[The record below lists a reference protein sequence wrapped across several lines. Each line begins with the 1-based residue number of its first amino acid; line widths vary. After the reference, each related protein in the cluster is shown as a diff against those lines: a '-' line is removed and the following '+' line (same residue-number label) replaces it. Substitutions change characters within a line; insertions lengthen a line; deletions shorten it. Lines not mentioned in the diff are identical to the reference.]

1 MSDQSAAAGQGP
13 VIAKA
18 GKRKWGY
25 DVAQVD
31 AFLARAHALYESD
44 RPELTQHDI
53 QTVSFDLVKNGYA
66 IAQVDAA
73 LARLERAVVDKHTS
87 WELAHGGRVP
97 FKVHSEEML
106 SSLKAHYLREP
117 KQRFKPG
124 EGKHPSY
131 DRKQVDRVVDQVIAK
146 ASSALGEQGSL
157 PADAKE
163 LLDVTASRIAN
174 VIFTQR
180 KGKRGYDERSVDYY
194 LDVAVQLLS
203 RLESFARVSEYA
215 AETAAPSTAPA
226 VQEAAAPAPVPPVP
240 APAPVAVPQS
250 DRAAAGAQPTQVIP
264 PLFTPS
270 GQPNAEAQRAADSFS
285 ALNAAEHSI
294 FAPKPAAPVPATAA
308 PAPVPPVPAPTVP
321 VPSAAPSV
329 PSVSAATT
337 APAPVPA
344 PATAPT
350 APVESAPAPIVSD
363 SLAALAQSV
372 PQHVETES
380 APTEAIA
387 PVHDALFG
395 EPSAPAVTAHVP
407 SVAAP
412 ASHVAQTA
420 AAPAPVAPVSV
431 PPATVTPV
439 QPVQPV
445 AVPSAPFA
453 AQATQPV
460 QSVQPMPSAPVVQPA
475 PVAQPAP
482 IPPAPVAA
490 APAPVIAPKLD
501 DMDAAKDAKPQDEGD
516 RYLANLLNDTSF
528 PKIDLDIPDLSFP
541 SLSDDGSDVIDT
553 PKKDGD
559 QQSR

>member
-1 MSDQSAAAGQGP
+1 MSDQSAATGQGP

-44 RPELTQHDI
+44 KPELTQHDI
-53 QTVSFDLVKNGYA
+53 QTASFDLVKDGYA

-73 LARLERAVVDKHTS
+73 LSRLERAVVDKRTS

-163 LLDVTASRIAN
+163 LLDVTASRISN

-215 AETAAPSTAPA
+215 AETVAPSPAPA
-226 VQEAAAPAPVPPVP
+226 VQEAPAPVPPIP
-240 APAPVAVPQS
+240 APAPAAVPQS
-250 DRAAAGAQPTQVIP
+250 DRAAAAGAQPTQVIP

-308 PAPVPPVPAPTVP
+308 PAPVPPVPAPAVP
-321 VPSAAPSV
+321 VPSPVPSV
-329 PSVSAATT
+329 PSVSSATT
-337 APAPVPA
+337 APAE
-344 PATAPT
+344 PT
-350 APVESAPAPIVSD
+350 PAPIVSD

-387 PVHDALFG
+387 PVHDAPFG
-395 EPSAPAVTAHVP
+395 EPSATVTAHVP

-412 ASHVAQTA
+412 ASHVVQTAAAQTA
-420 AAPAPVAPVSV
+420 AAPAPVS
-431 PPATVTPV
+431 
-439 QPVQPV
+439 PV
-445 AVPSAPFA
+445 AVPP
-453 AQATQPV
+453 TTITPV
-460 QSVQPMPSAPVVQPA
+460 QSVQPAAVPPAPLAAQTTQPV
-475 PVAQPAP
+475 PVAQPTP
-482 IPPAPVAA
+482 IPPT
-490 APAPVIAPKLD
+490 PVIAPKLD
-501 DMDAAKDAKPQDEGD
+501 GTDAKPQDEGD

-541 SLSDDGSDVIDT
+541 SLSDDGSDIIDT